1 MSNST
6 ITYDNIAL
14 NGRDYRFNCGLYSS
28 TLPGGQARYMPISF
42 GNIQEITIT
51 DNIFE
56 PFFSGDVILNATGN
70 FVENNPLFNFRFNS
84 NNRNIFSLTMF
95 PSDVENGNKSIEET
109 NTIYIN
115 GAIDKLSVIASDTS
129 NSQFHSFEVKDVNQ
143 VLLEEKKVT
152 NVFEKIDTS
161 TTVAENIKKILTTG
175 INKKIVN
182 GVYNNGTEKITQDYV
197 FPIYFNLYDAINF
210 LLPYNLTIEEDL
222 VSQLFL
228 KFDYRLQQFKNFTI
242 FNLFTN
248 ANVTQNNLES
258 FVLGDNDGP
267 PLSNNAGGE
276 ISAPRS
282 AIVLKDNKL
291 NNLAYTNVDFSVS
304 NEVLLPILVSNTTD
318 FTNSNLFTYV
328 DLQPEI
334 ENFQKRIIDKLKP
347 LYSNDIKLNVDLD
360 PSKIN
365 RQNYR
370 VMTSPFS
377 NELNVKVA
385 KAQMYNSFVM
395 HNMSMMFVT
404 NGKPYRESGKFVN
417 IVKSPGSK
425 ALNTPHE
432 NKIFGQWLVTE
443 VRHVIT
449 GSGSYK
455 NIIQCVKPF
464 INK

>member
-1 MSNST
+1 MSNNT

-28 TLPGGQARYMPISF
+28 TLPDLPVKYMPISF

-70 FVENNPLFNFRFNS
+70 FVENNPLFNFKFNS

-95 PSDVENGNKSIEET
+95 PSDVENGDKSIEEM
-109 NTIYIN
+109 NTLYLN
-115 GAIDKLSVIASDTS
+115 GAIDNLTVIASDIS
-129 NSQFHSFEVKDVNQ
+129 NTQFHSFGVKDVNQ

-152 NVFEKIDTS
+152 NIYEKINPS
-161 TTVAENIKKILTTG
+161 ITVAENIREILTIG
-175 INKKIVN
+175 INKNIVN

-197 FPIYFNLYDAINF
+197 FPIYFNLFDAINF

-222 VSQLFL
+222 ISQLFL
-228 KFDYRLQQFKNFTI
+228 KFDYRVQQFKNFTI
-242 FNLFTN
+242 FKLFT
-248 ANVTQNNLES
+248 AADQTENNLES
-258 FVLGDNDGP
+258 FVLGDNGGD
-267 PLSNNAGGE
+267 PLSNNSGGE

-282 AIVLKDNKL
+282 AVVLKENKL
-291 NNLAYTNVDFSVS
+291 NNLAYTNVDFSIS

-370 VMTSPFS
+370 VMSSPFN

-395 HNMSMMFVT
+395 HNMSMLFVT
-404 NGKPYRESGKFVN
+404 NGKPYRESGKFIN
-417 IVKSPGSK
+417 IVKPPGSK

-443 VRHVIT
+443 VKHIIT
-449 GSGSYK
+449 SSGSYK